1 MSLWS
6 GWPRG
11 DQADPP
17 SGVSWEPGSGTL
29 RALGQHSLQ
38 VGRAAAQRAV
48 FELCLGQL
56 STEVS
61 SWKAWMTKRDES
73 RVRKGDVTGDPG
85 GLEVR
90 PR

>member
-6 GWPRG
+6 GGPRG
-11 DQADPP
+11 DQADPQ

-48 FELCLGQL
+48 FELYLGQL
-56 STEVS
+56 CTEVS
-61 SWKAWMTKRDES
+61 SWKAWLKKEGQISSEEGRCN
-73 RVRKGDVTGDPG
+73 RC

-90 PR
+90 P